1 MAEADLTRQAVRGP
15 KARGEWQPDSLPK
28 PSPLFT
34 WPIKLVPILK
44 MLFGHD
50 GLLWPKNAIYM
61 GIAVIAWL
69 FFTPD
74 LSRTGT
80 FAVGWIAE
88 IYLRNAALLLV
99 IAGGLHLR
107 LYVKRAQEQRYKFN
121 PRWLMSDSRA
131 FLFGNQT
138 RDNIFW
144 NFASGVTIWTAYEA
158 VTLWA
163 YSNAIIPSVSWA
175 RHPVYCVF
183 MMVFILL
190 LRQAHFYWTH
200 RLTHWKP
207 LYKAAHY
214 LHHKNVNI
222 GPWSG
227 LSMHPIEHLLYF
239 SGVLLHWI
247 IPSHPLH
254 AIFHLVH
261 TGLSP
266 AAGHAGFYKFE
277 INDKHVMSNGGY
289 FHYLHHRYFDCN
301 YGNEGV
307 PLDKWFGSFHDGSPE
322 AHKAMRQAQAGN
334 RRVASAARSG
344 GPGRSPQPR
353 VAAAPRSSPA
363 PTPGWAARSPSC
375 CWRPAPR

>member
-1 MAEADLTRQAVRGP
+1 M
-15 KARGEWQPDSLPK
+15 
-28 PSPLFT
+28 
-34 WPIKLVPILK
+34 
-44 MLFGHD
+44 
-50 GLLWPKNAIYM
+50 
-61 GIAVIAWL
+61 
-69 FFTPD
+69 
-74 LSRTGT
+74 
-80 FAVGWIAE
+80 GWIAE

-107 LYVKRAQEQRYKFN
+107 LYVQRAQSERYKFN

-138 RDNIFW
+138 RDNMFW

-163 YSNAIIPSVSWA
+163 YSNGIIPYVDWA
-175 RHPVYCVF
+175 KHPVYCVF
-183 MMVFILL
+183 MLVFILL

-277 INDKHVMSNGGY
+277 INDKHAMGNGGY

-307 PLDKWFGSFHDGSPE
+307 PLDRWFGSFHDGSPE
-322 AHKAMRQAQAGN
+322 AHKAMRSRKRELGKRGAP
-334 RRVASAARSG
+334 VALDA
-344 GPGRSPQPR
+344 
-353 VAAAPRSSPA
+353 VHNE
-363 PTPGWAARSPSC
+363 
-375 CWRPAPR
+375 